1 MTRMQAKSAGFALPL
16 ALMGGFGLLLGSLA
30 LQSVGLAA
38 RQQTAVM
45 LRLRQAEDRLAS
57 AAHRLVDTISRRHG
71 CLLAL
76 PLASWPTAGSACAGP
91 ADLVQLL
98 DSQGPEGRL
107 RLIDW
112 QPGPPGAGGE
122 LEAEL
127 LLEAE
132 APAGSVPLGDPPRRA
147 AFALNLLGQPPRAV
161 DLRGLGLRGVT
172 P

>member
-1 MTRMQAKSAGFALPL
+1 MARMQEKTAGFALPL
-16 ALMGGFGLLLGSLA
+16 ALVGAFGLLLGSLA

-57 AAHRLVDTISRRHG
+57 AAHRLVGTISRRHG

-76 PLASWPTAGSACAGP
+76 PLASWPTAGRACAGP
-91 ADLVQLL
+91 GDVAQLL
-98 DSQGPEGRL
+98 ESLGPEGRV

-112 QPGPPGAGGE
+112 QPGAAGAGGGV
-122 LEAEL
+122 EAEL

-132 APAGSVPLGDPPRRA
+132 APEGAAPEGELPRRA
-147 AFALNLLGQPPRAV
+147 AFTLLLAGEPLRPAE
-161 DLRGLGLRGVT
+161 LRGQGLRGVRR
-172 P
+172 

>member
-1 MTRMQAKSAGFALPL
+1 MARMQAKSAGFALPL
-16 ALMGGFGLLLGSLA
+16 ALVGAFGLLLGSLA

-45 LRLRQAEDRLAS
+45 QRLRQAEDRLAS

-76 PLASWPTAGSACAGP
+76 PLASWPTAGSTCAAP
-91 ADLVQLL
+91 AELAQLL
-98 DSQGPEGRL
+98 DGQGPEGRV

-112 QPGPPGAGGE
+112 QPAAPGADGVVE
-122 LEAEL
+122 TEL
-127 LLEAE
+127 LLEVE
-132 APAGSVPLGDPPRRA
+132 APAGSVALGEPPRRA
-147 AFALNLLGQPPRAV
+147 AFALTLAGQPPRPA

>member
-1 MTRMQAKSAGFALPL
+1 MTHTPSPAS
-16 ALMGGFGLLLGSLA
+16 
-30 LQSVGLAA
+30 
-38 RQQTAVM
+38 
-45 LRLRQAEDRLAS
+45 S
-57 AAHRLVDTISRRHG
+57 AATCRTTPSPAGTDATAATMVSRAVGQCPPAGAAVPVVLKCR
-71 CLLAL
+71 
-76 PLASWPTAGSACAGP
+76 STAGSACAGP
-91 ADLVQLL
+91 ADLAELL
-98 DSQGPEGRL
+98 ERQGTEGRL